1 LRRSSPLLMKKKP
14 RPWALMNWSEDWT
27 DDWSEE
33 REGVKTGPWP
43 WPWLWSSPLLWLS
56 VG

>member
-1 LRRSSPLLMKKKP
+1 LKRK
-14 RPWALMNWSEDWT
+14 PWAVEEIIAAVDEKEAATVST

-33 REGVKTGPWP
+33 REGVKTGW
-43 WPWLWSSPLLWLS
+43 WPWLWPWLSPLLWLL